1 MLKNDL
7 LIEGIT
13 ILIISM
19 IFLIVGLFWNR
30 SKGEFGRMGKNARQR
45 QEKCQFSDILTDSEF
60 NTLLDETNYIE

>member
-13 ILIISM
+13 ILIVSM
-19 IFLIVGLFWNR
+19 IFLMVGMVWNR
-30 SKGEFGRMGKNARQR
+30 GKGECWRMGKNARQR

>member
-1 MLKNDL
+1 MLKNDF

-13 ILIISM
+13 ILIVSM